1 MKQHEIRVGGVYVAK
16 VGIKLKEFRVDA
28 IREVT
33 KTRYGHY
40 GSYAGGSRTSR
51 GSVYDVTDLA
61 TGRRT
66 TFRSAQKFRSEVKP
80 VVAKLDVH
88 PIAGPNS
95 KTVVDI
101 EEVACDCSPRSA
113 DPGEKCEECGGVVE
127 GEQGSDPTTT
137 SRPPTGGPSAG
148 STKRDTSASPPSTA
162 SASSIPSKGVEK
174 RPDPTRGAGAT
185 SPASSSAERSEPSR
199 SSSSA
204 SEHVVE
210 PQGHFCSCGNNAFV
224 CVCCIKHACK
234 TQIERIAGYGFVCRP
249 CLKANPMIA
258 GGSPVPAN
266 SRVSEKLKA
275 LVARSSAVRPPLP
288 DAAPHV
294 EVQALAGTGKTTTLI
309 AGLADLK
316 GRSLSITPSEQQR
329 AVWDALKLGR
339 SDSVRI
345 SAFSTKI
352 TDALKERTQQTG
364 LDRLGVEARGIHSL
378 GLQAVTKAFGRQ
390 EANNWAT
397 LDRVCDHNKV
407 EARNV
412 RKDDPRLWNAINA
425 AAELVSLCKQ
435 TMTPAD
441 EEGLDALTSHYGIDL
456 NGSRELVYGMVGPV
470 LEASKT
476 PNGRIA
482 FDDMIW
488 LPLVHD
494 LPIFRVDVQ
503 VIDESQDLNRMQ
515 QQLMLRA
522 GHRIVYVG
530 DVNQSIMGFAGADV
544 MSMQRLREDLTAT
557 PAGLRLLPLTVTRRC
572 ARAIV
577 REAARHVP
585 GFTAHESNPEGLVG
599 EAEADRNHP
608 DCYQAK
614 ARDGDFVLCR
624 TNAPL
629 VSHCFRF
636 LKEGRRANI
645 LGRKIGE
652 GLISL
657 IDKSKQS
664 EVPGLIGWLGDWLS
678 REQANE
684 QAKRFPSEDRMA
696 GLADKHDC
704 LVAFSEGLRTA
715 DEVKAK
721 VNAIFSDAK
730 SKGITLSSIH
740 KSKGLEAERVFWLQP
755 KGGPRRDRMQDW
767 ELQQEDN
774 LRYVAITRAIRELW
788 HVVER

>member
-16 VGIKLKEFRVDA
+16 VSNKLTKVRVDS
-28 IREVT
+28 IDSMTLRGRTRSMYHVT
-33 KTRYGHY
+33 N
-40 GSYAGGSRTSR
+40 
-51 GSVYDVTDLA
+51 LA
-61 TGRRT
+61 TGRKT
-66 TFRSAQKFRSEVKP
+66 TFGSAQKFRSEVEP
-80 VVAKLDVH
+80 VAAKLDVH
-88 PIAGPNS
+88 PVAGPNS

-137 SRPPTGGPSAG
+137 SRPPTGGRSAG
-148 STKRDTSASPPSTA
+148 FASGSAKTAPA
-162 SASSIPSKGVEK
+162 SASAPSAAVATAAEGKQSA
-174 RPDPTRGAGAT
+174 DPTRGAGAT
-185 SPASSSAERSEPSR
+185 SAGSSSAERSA
-199 SSSSA
+199 SSKSASSA
-204 SEHVVE
+204 SEHVVGIG
-210 PQGHFCSCGNNAFV
+210 GHFCFTCNADACTCQCCGK
-224 CVCCIKHACK
+224 CVCG
-234 TQIERIAGYGFVCRP
+234 TQVERVAGYGNVCRP
-249 CLKANPMIA
+249 CLEANPMIA
-258 GGSPVPAN
+258 GGSPVPAS

-275 LVARSSAVRPPLP
+275 LVARSSAASPPLA

-309 AGLADLK
+309 AGLADLR
-316 GRSLSITPSEQQR
+316 GRPLSITPSEQQR

-352 TDALKERTQQTG
+352 TDALKERCQQTG

-435 TMTPAD
+435 TMTHAD

-470 LEASKT
+470 LEASKA

-488 LPLVHD
+488 LPLMHD

-515 QQLMLRA
+515 QQLMLKA

-544 MSMQRLREDLTAT
+544 MSMQRLREDLSAT

-572 ARAIV
+572 GKAIV
-577 REAARHVP
+577 REAARYVP
-585 GFTAHESNPEGLVG
+585 EFAAHESNPEGLIG
-599 EAEADRNHP
+599 EAEIDRNHP

-664 EVPGLIGWLGDWLS
+664 EVPGLIGWLGDWLA

-755 KGGPRRDRMQDW
+755 KGGPRRDKMQDW

>member
-1 MKQHEIRVGGVYVAK
+1 
-16 VGIKLKEFRVDA
+16 
-28 IREVT
+28 
-33 KTRYGHY
+33 
-40 GSYAGGSRTSR
+40 
-51 GSVYDVTDLA
+51 
-61 TGRRT
+61 
-66 TFRSAQKFRSEVKP
+66 
-80 VVAKLDVH
+80 
-88 PIAGPNS
+88 
-95 KTVVDI
+95 
-101 EEVACDCSPRSA
+101 
-113 DPGEKCEECGGVVE
+113 
-127 GEQGSDPTTT
+127 
-137 SRPPTGGPSAG
+137 
-148 STKRDTSASPPSTA
+148 
-162 SASSIPSKGVEK
+162 
-174 RPDPTRGAGAT
+174 
-185 SPASSSAERSEPSR
+185 
-199 SSSSA
+199 
-204 SEHVVE
+204 
-210 PQGHFCSCGNNAFV
+210 
-224 CVCCIKHACK
+224 
-234 TQIERIAGYGFVCRP
+234 
-249 CLKANPMIA
+249 MIA
-258 GGSPVPAN
+258 GGSPASAS

-275 LVARSSAVRPPLP
+275 LVARSSAASPPLA

-309 AGLADLK
+309 AGLADLR

-329 AVWDALKLGR
+329 AVWDALKLGK

-352 TDALKERTQQTG
+352 TDALKERCQQTG
-364 LDRLGVEARGIHSL
+364 LDRLGVDARGIHSL
-378 GLQAVTKAFGRQ
+378 GLAAVTKAFGRQ

-407 EARNV
+407 EARSV

-435 TMTPAD
+435 TMTSPD

-470 LEASKT
+470 LGASKT

-488 LPLVHD
+488 LPLMHD
-494 LPIFRVDVQ
+494 LPIFKVDVQ

-544 MSMQRLREDLTAT
+544 MSMQRLREDLSAT

-577 REAARHVP
+577 REAARYVP

-599 EAEADRNHP
+599 EAEIDRNHP

-664 EVPGLIGWLGDWLS
+664 EVPGLIGWLGDWLA